1 MQDIVTKRF
10 ISCHDYLVN
19 NNFVRSSRQFAL
31 SLEYLP
37 QSLSEILKGRRN
49 VTIELLRKA
58 IEKYK
63 LSPSY
68 VFKGEGS
75 LLESTNSKT
84 NDVLVVVAD
93 ENQQERII
101 HVPFPA
107 QAGYGGQLHDPQY
120 MKNLPSYTLPD
131 PYFRTGTFRS
141 FDITG
146 DSMEPILFEGDR
158 VVCSYV
164 DRNYWKHDLR
174 DNYVYVIITHSDV
187 VVKRIQNNISLD
199 GTITLISDNDYFQD
213 RIIPIDDVIEMWLVK
228 MKISSFVASPKNMK
242 NAFYKDLDS
251 MRETI
256 KVQNSNIMELNT
268 TISKLLK
275 QIRERK

>member
-10 ISCHDYLVN
+10 INCHDYLVN

-31 SLEYLP
+31 SLDYLP

-68 VFKGEGS
+68 IFKGEGS
-75 LLESTNSKT
+75 LLESGQGKT
-84 NDVLVVVAD
+84 SDVLVVLAD

-107 QAGYGGQLHDPQY
+107 QAGYGGQLHDPHY
-120 MKNLPSYTLPD
+120 MKNLPNYTLPD

-141 FDITG
+141 FDISG
-146 DSMEPILFEGDR
+146 DSMEPILYEGDR

-164 DRNYWKHDLR
+164 DRNYWRHDLR
-174 DNYVYVIITHSDV
+174 DNYVYVVITHSDV
-187 VVKRIQNNISLD
+187 VVKRIQNNISKD

-242 NAFYKDLDS
+242 NALHKELDS

-256 KVQNSNIMELNT
+256 KVQNSNITELNG